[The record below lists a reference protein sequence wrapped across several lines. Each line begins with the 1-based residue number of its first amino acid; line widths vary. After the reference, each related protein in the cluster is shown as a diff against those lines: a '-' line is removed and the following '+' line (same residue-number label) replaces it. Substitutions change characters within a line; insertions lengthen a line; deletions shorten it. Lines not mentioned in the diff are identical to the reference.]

1 MIKNEIIK
9 GITDQLLKQ
18 RETLIYELCNLNYNE
33 PSYVDKKFTIELRI
47 GDLDMQVSNLVMNCE
62 IEQP

>member
-1 MIKNEIIK
+1 MSKNEIIK

-18 RETLIYELCNLNYNE
+18 RKTLIYELCNLNYNE

-47 GDLDMQVSNLVMNCE
+47 GDLDMQVSNLVMNCK